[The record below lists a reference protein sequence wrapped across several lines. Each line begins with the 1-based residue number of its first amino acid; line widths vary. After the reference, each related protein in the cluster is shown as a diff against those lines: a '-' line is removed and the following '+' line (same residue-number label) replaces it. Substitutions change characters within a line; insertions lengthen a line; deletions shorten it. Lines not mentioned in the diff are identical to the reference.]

1 MSKNLK
7 IITSTTREGRT
18 GIYIAKWISEF
29 AKTKPNF
36 NVHLL
41 DLAVINLPFM
51 DEPNHPRFQQYTHE
65 HTKNWSKVIEEAD
78 AYIIVL
84 AEYNYG
90 FPAPIKNALDYLFNE
105 WKYKPVS
112 FVSYG
117 GISAGL
123 RSTQML
129 KQVVTTLGMVPIP
142 EQVNIPFHTKLI
154 DEEKVFHPDIHI
166 INSAEVMLEQLD
178 KWSDSLKIMRK

>member
-1 MSKNLK
+1 MSINLK

-18 GIYIAKWISEF
+18 GIHIAKWITEF
-29 AKTKPNF
+29 AQTKSSF

-41 DLAVINLPFM
+41 DIAEINLPLM

-65 HTKNWSKVIEEAD
+65 HTKNWSKMIEDAD

-84 AEYNYG
+84 GEYNYG

-105 WKYKPVS
+105 WKYKPLA

-117 GISAGL
+117 GVSAGL

-142 EQVNIPFHTKLI
+142 EQVNIPFHAKFI
-154 DEEKVFHPDIHI
+154 DEEKIFHPDMHMVH
-166 INSAEVMLEQLD
+166 SAEVMLEQLA
-178 KWSDSLKIMRK
+178 KWGEALKMMRK